1 VRRFLKA
8 REKRFR
14 FGVRIGMSMEIFCV
28 RSFFMVVVLR
38 IVDGLHIFSNN
49 F

>member
-14 FGVRIGMSMEIFCV
+14 FGVRIGMLMEISCEEILYGCGFA
-28 RSFFMVVVLR
+28 
-38 IVDGLHIFSNN
+38 
-49 F
+49 